1 MQLSSLG
8 RFSPSV
14 GVVVLAAAL
23 GADDSGDQPRPPL
36 ERGEVPGH
44 LPRYGGTDYVLL

>member
-14 GVVVLAAAL
+14 GVAVLAAAL
-23 GADDSGDQPRPPL
+23 QPLLFMAKAFMRMTQQSGSTI
-36 ERGEVPGH
+36 
-44 LPRYGGTDYVLL
+44 LPSHRNGSH